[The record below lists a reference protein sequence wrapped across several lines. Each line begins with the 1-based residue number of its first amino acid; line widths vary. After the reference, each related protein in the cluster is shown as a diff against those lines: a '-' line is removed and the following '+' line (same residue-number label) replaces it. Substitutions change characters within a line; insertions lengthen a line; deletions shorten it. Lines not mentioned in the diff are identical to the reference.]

1 MTTPRG
7 PVRVTIAQ
15 IEVSDDRA
23 ANLAVA
29 RSAFA
34 EAQRVRADL
43 LVLPEYASGF
53 DPRGVGIEHAEPLD
67 GPFVT
72 SLRRWAAESGVAVIA
87 GTTLPGAAEPRR
99 PDGRPEAPAA
109 SPEAGA
115 GGDSGAAGAGPG
127 LTDSAGLQ
135 SAVSHGAGSGGDESG
150 AAAAGPSR
158 AVNAVVA
165 IDASGALAGV
175 YRKVHLYDAF
185 GQRESDRLAPGPADA
200 APTTLTVGGLT
211 FGIMTCYDLRFPE
224 SARRLVDAGADVL
237 VVPAAWAAGELKAD
251 HWRTLARARAIE
263 NTSVVLGVGQAG
275 KGVTGRSLLV
285 GPDGQVG
292 LELDERAG
300 LRTADIDP
308 EALAE
313 SRRTNPSL
321 TNRRYAVVP
330 RDQR

>member
-1 MTTPRG
+1 MTTSSRG

-15 IEVSDDRA
+15 IEVSNDHA
-23 ANLAVA
+23 ANLLVV

-34 EAQRVRADL
+34 EAGRLSADL

-72 SLRRWAAESGVAVIA
+72 TLQRWAAETGVAVIA
-87 GTTLPGAAEPRR
+87 GTTLPGT
-99 PDGRPEAPAA
+99 
-109 SPEAGA
+109 GA
-115 GGDSGAAGAGPG
+115 GTG
-127 LTDSAGLQ
+127 TT
-135 SAVSHGAGSGGDESG
+135 
-150 AAAAGPSR
+150 R

-165 IDASGALAGV
+165 IDAGGHLVGV

-185 GQRESDRLAPGPADA
+185 GHRESDRLEPGPVDA
-200 APTTLTVGGLT
+200 PPTTMTVGGLT
-211 FGIMTCYDLRFPE
+211 FGVMTCYDLRFPE
-224 SARRLVDAGADVL
+224 AARRLVDAGADVL

-263 NTSVVLGVGQAG
+263 NTSVVLAVGQAG

-313 SRRTNPSL
+313 ARRTNPSL
-321 TNRRYAVVP
+321 ANRRYAVVP
-330 RDQR
+330 VPGPSSQPHPTR